1 MLRIRAKSAGIRDK
15 VLLAILIVAILGA
28 LGMLGYIITNP
39 RAGGE
44 KFTEFYILG
53 LSGKAGDYPKELMV
67 GHEGQVVVGIIN
79 HEYEQLTYRVE
90 ATVEGVN
97 NSEVGPVT
105 LEDGEKWEGI
115 VRFAPNRVGD
125 DQKVEFLLYRLDQ
138 NQVYGSL
145 YLWIDVKKQMI
156 ETK

>member
-15 VLLAILIVAILGA
+15 VPLAILIVAILGA
-28 LGMLGYIITNP
+28 LGMLGYII
-39 RAGGE
+39 AGPSVGD
-44 KFTEFYILG
+44 KLTEFYILG
-53 LSGKAGDYPKELMV
+53 LNGKANGYPKKLMV

-105 LEDGEKWEGI
+105 LEHGEKWEGI
-115 VRFAPNRVGD
+115 MRFAPNRVGD

-145 YLWIDVKKQMI
+145 YLWIDVEK
-156 ETK
+156 